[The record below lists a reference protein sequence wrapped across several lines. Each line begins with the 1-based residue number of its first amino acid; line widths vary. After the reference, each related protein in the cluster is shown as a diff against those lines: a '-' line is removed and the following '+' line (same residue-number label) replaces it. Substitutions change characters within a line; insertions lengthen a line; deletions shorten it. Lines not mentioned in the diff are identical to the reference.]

1 MTQSYSR
8 TIRKVG
14 LNASNSRM
22 PRWTVDDV
30 LLRSSKAF
38 SNQDGMNRLCQAI
51 AEYFYPERADF
62 ITTNPP
68 GDERY
73 YEIFDEEP
81 MLLRRNLAN
90 QIGALIRPR
99 GREWFKTRAKPSALN
114 KTDPVR
120 IWCEQVTKITRD
132 VIYNAN
138 ANFTATMTASDND
151 YVAFGVSIV
160 THTYNSK
167 RDGLIFNLLH
177 PRDCAWYKNIDGQ
190 IDEFYEKLKHSLIQ
204 LDQMG
209 LELPREMV
217 KEMAK
222 DPHREIEIIRCVYP
236 VKYFQG
242 EPGSMPREAKYA
254 VMYIA
259 PLFKEELKPKTGVQP
274 YFRTFPYWVREWMN
288 VSGEPRGRSPCT
300 SVSLATARGL
310 NQTALS
316 IIEGLEKLVSP
327 PLIAPDDGIAGE
339 VQLRAN
345 GVTFYDPT
353 MEYGSRSPIEA
364 LPVGRPDFGMAYAE
378 DRKAFLARAFLQNII
393 NFPQVTKEMTAYE
406 AGRLWEQYMRDASPV
421 FEPMEADNGRL
432 MEPIF
437 ERIYD
442 VSGPTKSGGYPE
454 PPEELWEAE
463 VDFEFETPLSA
474 AYARIEFEKAME
486 ATQYLAARVQ
496 LNPGVMDL
504 IDHDTMDRAAL
515 TAIVPQSWVRNED
528 DVEREREEREQMMQQ
543 TMMANM
549 AIQQGAG
556 QSGLDPNSAPQLPS
570 PNAPIVEMARGG

>member
-1 MTQSYSR
+1 MAQSYSR
-8 TIRKVG
+8 TIR
-14 LNASNSRM
+14 NAVM
-22 PRWTVDDV
+22 KPQMAQHRWTVEDV
-30 LLRSSKAF
+30 LLRARKAF
-38 SNQDGMNRLCQAI
+38 SNNDGMNRLCQAI

-62 ITTNPP
+62 ITTNTP
-68 GDERY
+68 GEERY

-99 GREWFKTRAKPSALN
+99 GREWFKCKAKPSALN
-114 KTDPVR
+114 KQDPVR
-120 IWCEQVTKITRD
+120 IWCEQATKITRD
-132 VIYNAN
+132 VIYSPN

-160 THTYNSK
+160 THTYNSA
-167 RDGLIFNLLH
+167 RNGLLFNVLH

-190 IDEFYEKLKHSLIQ
+190 IDEFYEKLKHSLLQ

-209 LELPREMV
+209 LTLPKDLAKEL
-217 KEMAK
+217 KD
-222 DPHREIEIIRCVYP
+222 DPHKEIEIIRCVYP
-236 VKYFQG
+236 VRYFQG
-242 EPGSMPREAKYA
+242 TGMPREAKYA
-254 VMYIA
+254 VMYIS
-259 PLFKEELKPKTGVQP
+259 PTYNEELKPKSGVQP

-300 SVSLATARGL
+300 SVALATARGL

-345 GVTFYDPT
+345 GITFYDPT
-353 MEYGSRSPIEA
+353 LEFGSRSPIEA

-378 DRKAFLARAFLQNII
+378 DRKQFLARAFLQNII

-432 MEPIF
+432 MEPVF

-442 VSGPTKSGGYPE
+442 AEGPTKTGGYPP
-454 PPEELWEAE
+454 PPEELWEAQ

-486 ATQYLAARVQ
+486 ATQYIAARVQ
-496 LNPGVMDL
+496 INPGIVDI
-504 IDHDTMDRAAL
+504 IDHDAMDRAAL

-528 DVEREREEREQMMQQ
+528 DVDRERSDREERAAQIMA
-543 TMMANM
+543 ANM
-549 AIQQGAG
+549 AIQKGAVDG
-556 QSGLDPNSAPQLPS
+556 GTDPGSAPQLPS
-570 PNAPIVEMARGG
+570 PNAPIVEAVRGG

>member
-1 MTQSYSR
+1 MAAQSYSHTMR
-8 TIRKVG
+8 NV
-14 LNASNSRM
+14 LSR
-22 PRWTVDDV
+22 PRAAMHKWTVEDM
-30 LLRSSKAF
+30 LLRARKAF
-38 SNQDGMNRLCQAI
+38 SNNDGMNRLCQAI

-62 ITTNPP
+62 ITTNTP
-68 GDERY
+68 GEERY

-99 GREWFKTRAKPSALN
+99 GREWFKCRAKPGHLN
-114 KTDPVR
+114 KVDTVR

-132 VIYNAN
+132 VIYSPT
-138 ANFTATMTASDND
+138 ANFTAAMTASDND

-160 THTYNSK
+160 THTYNSN
-167 RDGLIFNLLH
+167 RTGLLFNVLH
-177 PRDCAWYKNIDGQ
+177 PRDCAWYKNVDGQ
-190 IDEFYEKLKHSLIQ
+190 IDEFYEKLKHSLLQ

-209 LELPREMV
+209 LTLPKDLREELT
-217 KEMAK
+217 K

-236 VKYFQG
+236 VKYYQG
-242 EPGSMPREAKYA
+242 SDMPREAKYA
-254 VMYIA
+254 VMYVSPA
-259 PLFKEELKPKTGVQP
+259 YNEELKPKSNVQP

-300 SVSLATARGL
+300 SVALATARGL

-339 VQLRAN
+339 VQLRSN
-345 GVTFYDPT
+345 GITFYDPT
-353 MEYGSRSPIEA
+353 IEYGSRSPIEA

-378 DRKAFLARAFLQNII
+378 DRKQFLARAFLQNII

-406 AGRLWEQYMRDASPV
+406 AGRLWEQYMRDAAPV

-432 MEPIF
+432 MEPVF

-442 VSGPTKSGGYPE
+442 AEGPNKSGAYPP
-454 PPEELWEAE
+454 PPEEMWEAE
-463 VDFEFETPLSA
+463 ANFEFETPLTA

-486 ATQYLAARVQ
+486 VTQYMAARVQ
-496 LNPGVMDL
+496 LNPGVVDL
-504 IDHDTMDRAAL
+504 VDHDAMDRAAII
-515 TAIVPQSWVRNED
+515 AIAPQSWIRNED
-528 DVEREREEREQMMQQ
+528 DVERERQAQEEQANQI
-543 TMMANM
+543 MAANA
-549 AIQQGAG
+549 AIQKGAAENG
-556 QSGLDPNSAPQLPS
+556 MDPSKAPQLPGTR
-570 PNAPIVEMARGG
+570 APIVEAMRGGA